1 MGQPASFS
9 ASGALTQAA
18 SAGGTS
24 TQAASAGGTSTQA
37 AAQPVAL
44 SAFATSVG
52 VVVIGRNEGER
63 LRRCLLSAQGQASL
77 VVYVDSGSTDGS
89 PAAAAAL
96 GVEVVQL
103 DPSIPFSAAR
113 GRNAGL
119 ERLIELLSTL
129 EFVLFVDGDCEV
141 AKRFVEVGRQS
152 LVDDAR
158 IAAVAGRLRERF
170 PERSLYNCL
179 CDMEWDVPPGET
191 KSCGGIA
198 LFRVSALREVGGFNP
213 RIVAGEEPE
222 LCVRLRQRGW
232 TIKRLSDDMAI
243 HDAAMTRFSQ
253 WWKRAVRA
261 GHAYAEGSAIHGR
274 SPERHF
280 VRESLS
286 GWIYGVAIPSAI
298 LAAAVAISP
307 WALLAALVYPLLFV
321 RIAAGRRRSHRN
333 PWRFAFLYAGA
344 CLLAKP
350 AECWGQARYWF
361 RRVLGQ
367 PPQIIQ
373 HKAVSRE

>member
-9 ASGALTQAA
+9 AGGTSTHAA

-24 TQAASAGGTSTQA
+24 TQAAG
-37 AAQPVAL
+37 QPVAL

-63 LRRCLLSAQGQASL
+63 LRRCLLSVQEQAGS

-89 PAAAAAL
+89 PTTAAAL
-96 GVEVVQL
+96 RVEVVEL
-103 DPSIPFSAAR
+103 DPSVPFSAGR

-119 ERLIELLSTL
+119 ERLIELSSSL

-141 AKRFVEVGRQS
+141 AGRFVEVGRQA

-170 PERSLYNCL
+170 PERSVYNRL
-179 CDMEWDVPPGET
+179 CDMEWDVPPGEA

-198 LFRVSALREVGGFNP
+198 LFRVSALREAGGFNP
-213 RIVAGEEPE
+213 RVVAGEEPE
-222 LCVRLRQRGW
+222 LCLRLRERGW
-232 TIKRLSDDMAI
+232 TIKRLPDDMAT

-286 GWIYGVAIPSAI
+286 GWVYGVAIPFAI
-298 LAAAVAISP
+298 LAATVAISP
-307 WALLAALVYPLLFV
+307 WALVAAIVYPLLFV
-321 RIAAGRRRSHRN
+321 RIAVGRTRSHRD
-333 PWRFAFLYAGA
+333 PWTFAFLYAGA
-344 CLLAKP
+344 CLVAKP
-350 AECWGQARYWF
+350 AECWGQTRYWY
-361 RRVLGQ
+361 RRMLGRR
-367 PPQIIQ
+367 PQIIQ
-373 HKAVSRE
+373 HKAVSRG